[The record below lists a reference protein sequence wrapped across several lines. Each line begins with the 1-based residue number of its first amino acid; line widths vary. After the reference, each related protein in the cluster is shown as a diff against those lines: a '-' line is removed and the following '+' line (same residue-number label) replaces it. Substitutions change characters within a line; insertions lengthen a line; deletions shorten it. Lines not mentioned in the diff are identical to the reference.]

1 MNPIESILFYGK
13 SARSLEGLLDKLK
26 SLGLSKFDFSAIL
39 NFDGLLSNSYFLSL
53 FKFRFLEFF
62 SYRFC
67 FFVN

>member
-1 MNPIESILFYGK
+1 MNPVENILLYGK

-26 SLGLSKFDFSAIL
+26 SLGLSEFDFSAIL

>member
-62 SYRFC
+62 SYHFC
-67 FFVN
+67 FFLN